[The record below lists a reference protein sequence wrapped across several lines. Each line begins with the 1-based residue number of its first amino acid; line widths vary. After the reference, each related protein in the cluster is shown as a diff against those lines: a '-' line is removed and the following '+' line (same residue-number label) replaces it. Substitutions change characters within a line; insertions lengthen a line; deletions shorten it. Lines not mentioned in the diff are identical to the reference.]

1 MCLELGDVKI
11 SLFSIF
17 DLGSLCYKSLALLK
31 WHRSV
36 RSKGGRWEYQ
46 GAGVTQANSL
56 RKQCSWHIWGPSEN
70 STGEW
75 GEEGESWKRQHW
87 RGKRVQSFF
96 FFYFC
101 IFSKV
106 EVIKYAIP
114 VNYFKELDSK
124 HFGILL
130 KRLK

>member
-1 MCLELGDVKI
+1 MNGEK
-11 SLFSIF
+11 
-17 DLGSLCYKSLALLK
+17 K
-31 WHRSV
+31 V
-36 RSKGGRWEYQ
+36 RVERD
-46 GAGVTQANSL
+46 N
-56 RKQCSWHIWGPSEN
+56 I
-70 STGEW
+70 
-75 GEEGESWKRQHW
+75 GEE
-87 RGKRVQSFF
+87 RGFNPFF